1 MTQEQ
6 ELMAL
11 AREIAA
17 SEGLSLAQALERAA
31 LELRSLKAYAHA
43 WDRMTAEAQE
53 RPVYRVHAA

>member
-17 SEGLSLAQALERAA
+17 SEGETLAQALERAA

-43 WDRMTAEAQE
+43 WDRMTAEAQSS
-53 RPVYRVHAA
+53 PLYVVQAA

>member
-11 AREIAA
+11 TREIAA
-17 SEGLSLAQALERAA
+17 SEGLSLAQALEHAA

-43 WDRMTAEAQE
+43 WDRMTAEAHSSPLYVVQ
-53 RPVYRVHAA
+53 AA